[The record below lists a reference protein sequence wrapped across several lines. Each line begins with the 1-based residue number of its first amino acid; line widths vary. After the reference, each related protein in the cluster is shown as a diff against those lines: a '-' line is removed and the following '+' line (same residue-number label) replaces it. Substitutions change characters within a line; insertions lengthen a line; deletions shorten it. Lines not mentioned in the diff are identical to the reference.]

1 MQDKLCCKYICFL
14 NFTLQMQLQA
24 QNIHYRE
31 TGYFNDLILDYLDHH
46 TSLHDF
52 YAHTPTIEGIR
63 SAIEERKSYRYDR
76 PLLVQQLRAQYAG
89 IEVTAQVNTSIEK
102 LLDEHTFTIT
112 TAHQP
117 NLLTG
122 PLYFIYK
129 IIHAIKLADHLNG
142 ALPEYHFVPVFY
154 MGMEDADKEELNHFS
169 VRGKTY
175 QWNTKQQGAFGRMKI
190 DTDLIRLLDELEAQL
205 GSMSNTKEM
214 MMQLRNCF
222 SSGKTIAAA
231 TFEWVHHLFG
241 KYGLIV
247 LLPDNASLKSLFADE
262 MKDDLL
268 NHTAYHKLNETKSS
282 FPYPADWQANA
293 RPINLFYLKDVLRER
308 IEFNQQNYKVVNSS
322 FEFNKNEL
330 LAELNTNPATF
341 SPNVILRPLFQE
353 KILPNLVYIGGAG
366 ELAYWLQ
373 LKAVFDNYEIPFP
386 VLMLRNSML
395 LLQEKQEQLLQKL
408 GFEINDIFKSAD
420 ELIKAHV
427 TSNAKHSLKLTEER
441 QQLDASFKQIQQRAE
456 VVDPT
461 LRQHVAALLRGVIK
475 KMDALEQKM
484 LRAEKRKFED
494 AGRQIAQVKSQ
505 LFPGNTLQERKES
518 MLGFYAMM
526 GDSFIQQLYENMPV
540 IRQEF
545 TILTYPASN

>member
-1 MQDKLCCKYICFL
+1 MHW
-14 NFTLQMQLQA
+14 QA
-24 QNIHYRE
+24 QNIHYRA
-31 TGYFNDLILDYLDHH
+31 TGYFNDLVLDYLDSHP
-46 TSLHDF
+46 SLHHF
-52 YAHTPTIEGIR
+52 FSHEASVEGVR
-63 SAIEERKSYRYDR
+63 RAIEDRKSFKYDR
-76 PLLVQQLRAQYAG
+76 HLLVQQLRQQYENITPLQQANR
-89 IEVTAQVNTSIEK
+89 AIEK
-102 LLDEHTFTIT
+102 LSNENTFTIT

-142 ALPEYHFVPVFY
+142 VLPDYYFVPVFY

-190 DTDLIRLLDELEAQL
+190 DADLIRLLDELEAQL
-205 GSMSNTKEM
+205 ASMSNTKEM
-214 MMQLRNCF
+214 MKQLRTCF
-222 SSGKTIAAA
+222 SSGKTIATA

-268 NHTAYHKLNETKSS
+268 NQAAYHKLNETKSS

-293 RPINLFYLKDVLRER
+293 RPINLFYLKDELRER
-308 IEFNQQNYKVVNSS
+308 IEFDQQNYKVINSS
-322 FEFNKNEL
+322 ITFSHTEL
-330 LAELNTNPATF
+330 LHELNTNPSSF

-353 KILPNLVYIGGAG
+353 KILPNLVYIGGSG

-373 LKAVFDNYEIPFP
+373 LKAVFDHYEIPFP
-386 VLMLRNSML
+386 VLMLRNSVL
-395 LLQEKQEQLLQKL
+395 LLQEKQQHQVEKL
-408 GFEINDIFKSAD
+408 GFEMKDIFKTVD
-420 ELIKAHV
+420 ELIKVHV
-427 TSNAKHSLKLTEER
+427 TINAKYSLQLTEER
-441 QQLDASFKQIQQRAE
+441 QQLETSFKQIQQRAE

-461 LRQHVAALLRGVIK
+461 LKQHVAALLRGVIK
-475 KMDALEQKM
+475 KMDALEKKM

-494 AGRQIAQVKSQ
+494 AGRQITQLKSQ

-518 MLGFYAMM
+518 MLGYYAMM
-526 GDSFIQQLYENMPV
+526 GDLFIQQLYENMPV
-540 IRQEF
+540 VRHEF